1 MRNGIHTLRGQ
12 LTLPMTEPRRTALF
26 NGSFTSNFKVIDVQ
40 VFPSQ
45 IVNNDTILILHFD
58 NVLKT
63 AASAKDSAQ
72 FGWANIDALAQDW
85 SYVDPDHVIINDLHI
100 SAIAAAPGTVN
111 YVIKLERI
119 TTSLSQSILDEVKN
133 RQQNV

>member
-1 MRNGIHTLRGQ
+1 MRNGIHTLRGT
-12 LTLPMTEPRRTALF
+12 LTLPMTEPVRKTLF
-26 NGSFTSNFKVIDVQ
+26 NGSFTNNFKVVDIQ
-40 VFPSQ
+40 IFPSV
-45 IVNNDTILILHFD
+45 ILNNDAMVILHFD
-58 NVLKT
+58 NVLK
-63 AASAKDSAQ
+63 ANASAKDNAQ

-85 SYVDPDHVIINDLHI
+85 SYVDPDHVIVNDIHI
-100 SAIAAAPGTVN
+100 SAIAAAPGDVN

>member
-1 MRNGIHTLRGQ
+1 
-12 LTLPMTEPRRTALF
+12 MTEPRRTALF